1 MANTEREIHN
11 VIIAEITE
19 FVLLILIRPFINQ
32 YKIKPE
38 TVNDTR
44 TNRLCLKSFH
54 TGETVYLSISIL
66 VKYKAA

>member
-38 TVNDTR
+38 IVNDTR

-54 TGETVYLSISIL
+54 TGEIVYLSISIV